1 MIDTDESVQLQ
12 FSLVWRLNF
21 REDFKKCYLKL
32 VMNSYNDF
40 GRTRTKKLAVIILK
54 CLIVGFQNRH
64 AKYPEIAYD
73 TTVEIAA
80 PIPA

>member
-1 MIDTDESVQLQ
+1 VKVSHND
-12 FSLVWRLNF
+12 
-21 REDFKKCYLKL
+21 YLKL
-32 VMNSYNDF
+32 IINLYKDL

-54 CLIVGFQNRH
+54 CLMVGFQNRH

-73 TTVEIAA
+73 ITVEIAA